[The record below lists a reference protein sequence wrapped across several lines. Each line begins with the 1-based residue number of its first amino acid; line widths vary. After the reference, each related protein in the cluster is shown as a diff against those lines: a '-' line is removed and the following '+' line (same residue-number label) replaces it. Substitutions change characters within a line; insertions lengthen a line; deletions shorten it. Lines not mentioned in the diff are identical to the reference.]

1 MKRWLL
7 IFLLSAL
14 LLLAG
19 CGGTA
24 SDGASSDA
32 VDGEANDAAA
42 SQVLTEGAEALTDD
56 ELAQAQEAFASERYD
71 EATGANSS
79 TEVSCFFTSYYDRA
93 EELSLAEF
101 LRYYP
106 NDELLRVDNAE
117 DQAQFEALVQLDD
130 FPFQAE
136 EDFMPSL
143 TSIPTPT
150 RRYPRAA
157 VDATLQKYAG
167 ITTADLTNTEGVL
180 YLPEYDAY
188 YNFTSDWGP
197 GMFQPDGGEKL
208 GNTVRFW
215 TQEGSSRNYTVLTL
229 ENVDDTWL
237 IRSFRPETIG

>member
-1 MKRWLL
+1 M
-7 IFLLSAL
+7 
-14 LLLAG
+14 
-19 CGGTA
+19 
-24 SDGASSDA
+24 
-32 VDGEANDAAA
+32 
-42 SQVLTEGAEALTDD
+42 
-56 ELAQAQEAFASERYD
+56 
-71 EATGANSS
+71 
-79 TEVSCFFTSYYDRA
+79 
-93 EELSLAEF
+93 
-101 LRYYP
+101 RYYP

-117 DQAQFEALVQLDD
+117 DQAQFEALAQLDD

-197 GMFQPDGGEKL
+197 GMFQPDGGEKR
-208 GNTVRFW
+208 GDTVRFW

-237 IRSFRPETIG
+237 IRSFRTETIG

>member
-7 IFLLSAL
+7 AFLLSAL

-19 CGGTA
+19 CGDTA
-24 SDGASSDA
+24 SDGANGS
-32 VDGEANDAAA
+32 VGGEANDAAA
-42 SQVLTEGAEALTDD
+42 SQVLTEGAVALTID
-56 ELAQAQEAFASERYD
+56 ELAQAQEAFASDRYD
-71 EATGANSS
+71 ETTGASFS
-79 TEVSCFFTSYYDRA
+79 TEISCFFTSCYDRA

-106 NDELLRVDNAE
+106 NDELLRADNAE
-117 DQAQFEALVQLDD
+117 DQAQFEALAQLEG

-136 EDFMPSL
+136 EDFVPSL
-143 TSIPTPT
+143 TSIPTLT
-150 RRYPRAA
+150 HRYPRAA

-197 GMFQPDGGEKL
+197 GMFQPEGGEKL
-208 GNTVRFW
+208 GDTVRFW
-215 TQEGSSRNYTVLTL
+215 TQKGSSRNYTVLTL
-229 ENVDDTWL
+229 ENVDGTWL
-237 IRSFRPETIG
+237 IRSFRTETIE

>member
-1 MKRWLL
+1 M
-7 IFLLSAL
+7 
-14 LLLAG
+14 
-19 CGGTA
+19 
-24 SDGASSDA
+24 
-32 VDGEANDAAA
+32 
-42 SQVLTEGAEALTDD
+42 
-56 ELAQAQEAFASERYD
+56 
-71 EATGANSS
+71 
-79 TEVSCFFTSYYDRA
+79 YDRA

-117 DQAQFEALVQLDD
+117 DQAQFEALAQLED

-208 GNTVRFW
+208 GDTVRFW

-229 ENVDDTWL
+229 ENVDGTWL
-237 IRSFRPETIG
+237 IRSFRTETIG